1 MSSHLH
7 SRPRTSRSGE
17 DGYVLLTLLLI
28 LALMIIFAAAITP
41 SITFE
46 IRRDREE
53 EMIHRGVQYA
63 RAIRAYYKKFGRYPT
78 KIEDLENTNNLR
90 FLRKRYKDPITGKD
104 FRLLHFGEVKL
115 TFSAGI
121 GGGTIPGANPVGSP
135 GGLSGTGGFGQ
146 TSTFG
151 AGSALGANL
160 ASPSGQNQPSSQ
172 NVRGGDNT
180 QPGTDAS
187 ESTTPPEGQG
197 TSSGSAS
204 SGGVGSIS
212 SAALGSQ
219 VFGGGPIV
227 GVVSFSKQATI
238 REFNHKRKYN
248 EWQFIYDPATD
259 RGGLLMT
266 PNQPPIMGF
275 GQPGTQNL
283 GGQSSGGL
291 GTGLT
296 PAGIQNTPNQPPGG
310 LGTPTPPN
318 NPPEQQ

>member
-1 MSSHLH
+1 MELQLQARRKASAD
-7 SRPRTSRSGE
+7 GE

-28 LALMIIFAAAITP
+28 LALMVIFAAAITP

-151 AGSALGANL
+151 AGGALGANL
-160 ASPSGQNQPSSQ
+160 TSSSGQNPQSANNPAQ
-172 NVRGGDNT
+172 GA
-180 QPGTDAS
+180 DAS
-187 ESTTPPEGQG
+187 Q
-197 TSSGSAS
+197 SAS
-204 SGGVGSIS
+204 SQETAAPGSEGGSES
-212 SAALGSQ
+212 SGGQATGQ
-219 VFGGGPIV
+219 VFGGAAIV
-227 GVVSFSKQATI
+227 GVASFSKKATI
-238 REFNHKRKYN
+238 REFNHKKKYN

-275 GQPGTQNL
+275 GQQGTQNL
-283 GGQSSGGL
+283 GGQSSSGF

-296 PAGIQNTPNQPPGG
+296 PAGIQSTPNQPPGG

-318 NPPEQQ
+318 SPPEQQ